1 MMLNAFRLSGKLC
14 LLPFPPGQELRL
26 SSCPLQLRSPWWVQA
41 LMGEAKSGRQV

>member
-14 LLPFPPGQELRL
+14 LLPFPPRQELRL

-41 LMGEAKSGRQV
+41 LMGEGESGRQV